1 MLIGQTI
8 KTFSQL
14 SGIPY
19 TTLLMI
25 VGIIVGIYADSMGML
40 GKGIIEWSRIG
51 PHELLLVFLPALIFE
66 SAFNTD
72 WHIIKMEF
80 A

>member
-1 MLIGQTI
+1 MLIGQAI

-25 VGIIVGIYADSMGML
+25 VGIIIGIYADSMGML
-40 GKGIIEWSRIG
+40 GKGIIEWSQIG
-51 PHELLLVFLPALIFE
+51 PHELLLIFLPALIFE
-66 SAFNTD
+66 SAFSTD

>member
-1 MLIGQTI
+1 MG
-8 KTFSQL
+8 KVGE
-14 SGIPY
+14 GI
-19 TTLLMI
+19 
-25 VGIIVGIYADSMGML
+25 V
-40 GKGIIEWSRIG
+40 EWSKIG

-80 A
+80 G